1 MKKIIVAGLIAI
13 GCITATAAPSM
24 AQGAMVVISDRG
36 YHSDRYER
44 RHDRFERYHDR
55 RFYGRERV
63 RHFRGE
69 RCRTST
75 VKFRHHGRW
84 VVEKRTVCS

>member
-13 GCITATAAPSM
+13 GCLTATAAPSL
-24 AQGAMVVISDRG
+24 AQSATVVISDRG
-36 YHSDRYER
+36 YYPHRH
-44 RHDRFERYHDR
+44 HDRFERYHDR

-84 VVEKRTVCS
+84 VVERRTVCR